1 MNSSLGQA
9 PVTSTY
15 LFAAGLTLLSGLLFV
30 SSHGIIR
37 HIGGLAGHLHPFEI
51 AFFSNLFSALFYL
64 PLFFRRGAHVLKTE
78 KLPLHIVRSLF
89 NVTAITAWYTA
100 LTLTP
105 LADVIALGLA
115 APLFVTLGAFFFLG
129 EIFRTRRWIAVL
141 VGIAGALIII
151 RPGFETSAPAF
162 YSPFFPPFSPQ
173 ERKYLPNNSLK
184 QTALSRAVPTSRYC
198 KPQSPLFWRYLSGAF
213 PQ

>member
-1 MNSSLGQA
+1 MNSSQGQA

-37 HIGGLAGHLHPFEI
+37 HIGGVGGTLHPFEI

-64 PLFFRRGAHVLKTE
+64 PLFFRRGALVLKT
-78 KLPLHIVRSLF
+78 KSYRFIVRSLF

-115 APLFVTLGAFFFLG
+115 APLFVTPCVLFL
-129 EIFRTRRWIAVL
+129 EKYF
-141 VGIAGALIII
+141 
-151 RPGFETSAPAF
+151 APADG
-162 YSPFFPPFSPQ
+162 SLFS
-173 ERKYLPNNSLK
+173 
-184 QTALSRAVPTSRYC
+184 V
-198 KPQSPLFWRYLSGAF
+198 
-213 PQ
+213 

>member
-1 MNSSLGQA
+1 MNTLGQGS
-9 PVTSTY
+9 VTSTY

-30 SSHGIIR
+30 SSHGIVR
-37 HIGGLAGHLHPFEI
+37 HIGGVGGTLHPFEI

-64 PLFFRRGAHVLKTE
+64 PMFFRRSVHVLKTGR
-78 KLPLHIVRSLF
+78 LPLHIVRSLF

-129 EIFRTRRWIAVL
+129 EIFPQEKRTRRA
-141 VGIAGALIII
+141 
-151 RPGFETSAPAF
+151 
-162 YSPFFPPFSPQ
+162 
-173 ERKYLPNNSLK
+173 
-184 QTALSRAVPTSRYC
+184 
-198 KPQSPLFWRYLSGAF
+198 
-213 PQ
+213 